1 MFQRGHDN
9 KDLRKII
16 GLDGQ
21 IIGESSI
28 YKAMGMKNLGHRQL
42 KRANENSK
50 CWVLITFGAKN
61 WENETGTKLT
71 VRSLKALQNR
81 AVHSFREKKTTFY
94 TCKV

>member
-1 MFQRGHDN
+1 MMRQKVPVLRMREYLMFQRGHDN

-50 CWVLITFGAKN
+50 C
-61 WENETGTKLT
+61 
-71 VRSLKALQNR
+71 
-81 AVHSFREKKTTFY
+81 
-94 TCKV
+94 